1 MLDIDKKINPQESED
16 LFFVG
21 WISKGCV
28 DVDEGGYEK

>member
-1 MLDIDKKINPQESED
+1 MLDIDKKINPQECED